1 MATALRIYGND
12 EVKLVVTQA
21 LRHRRRCL
29 PLPYYVV
36 GKVEPLTPDRG
47 VDMLLE
53 VLVEV
58 ACRHNSK
65 ASTLNLA
72 DLHRFFHAIP
82 KPLP

>member
-29 PLPYYVV
+29 PLPYYVL

-47 VDMLLE
+47 VDMLLD
-53 VLVEV
+53 VLAEA
-58 ACRHNSK
+58 ACKHKSK
-65 ASTLNLA
+65 ASTLNLGE
-72 DLHRFFHAIP
+72 LHRFFHAIL